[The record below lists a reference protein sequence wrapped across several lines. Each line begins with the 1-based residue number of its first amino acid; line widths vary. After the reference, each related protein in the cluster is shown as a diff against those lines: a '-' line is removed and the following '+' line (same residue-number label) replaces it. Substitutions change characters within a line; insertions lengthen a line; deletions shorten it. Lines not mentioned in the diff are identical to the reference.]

1 MTEKELAELR
11 RRYRKD
17 KSNITRVCG
26 CFVNEQKEIISE
38 IDQGI
43 GLMPE
48 EEAEQMLRML
58 KKVLSGAVGR
68 NLAEVSFSTAQ
79 VTEGAEHT
87 LLAQLRAEKLKNSE
101 TVHRLFEKIIASYE
115 TDGNFLILLAHDT
128 YDVPSYTADGERSE
142 SGEVFSYVLC
152 AVCPIKSAKPVL
164 SYYVPGNCFRAIG
177 ADTLLG
183 QPEVG
188 FMFPAFEEGAANIY
202 KAMYYT
208 KDLTNRHQTVAEAL
222 FSSEPELPMAPAH
235 QKATFVGVLEDA
247 MGEDCTIKVVRSLH
261 SQVCQLMEAKKEEGG
276 EELPLVTEEVAATML
291 RHLGVPEERVE
302 AFEEKYREEFGEN
315 AELLPKNIA
324 DSKQLKVETPEVS
337 IKVAP
342 GYGDLVETRVIDG
355 VRYVLVRADGDV
367 SVNGVSIR
375 F

>member
-26 CFVNEQKEIISE
+26 CFVNEKKEIISE
-38 IDQGI
+38 LDQGL

-58 KKVLSGAVGR
+58 KKVLSGSVGR
-68 NLAEVSFSTAQ
+68 NLAEVAFSTAQ
-79 VTEGAEHT
+79 VTEGTDHM
-87 LLAQLRAEKLKNSE
+87 LLAQLRAEKLKNTE
-101 TVHRLFEKIIASYE
+101 TVHRLFDKIIASYE
-115 TDGNFLILLAHDT
+115 TDGNFLILLAHDS
-128 YDVPSYTADGERSE
+128 YDVPSYTADGEKSE
-142 SGEVFSYVLC
+142 SGEVFSYILC
-152 AVCPIKSAKPVL
+152 AVCPIKSAKSVL

-208 KDLTNRHQTVAEAL
+208 KDLTNRHPTVAEAL
-222 FSSEPELPMAPAH
+222 FSSEPTLPLAPAD
-235 QKATFVGVLEDA
+235 QKAAFVGVLEDA
-247 MGEDCTIKVVRSLH
+247 MGEDCTMRVVRSLH
-261 SQVCQLMEAKKEEGG
+261 TQVCELMEAKKEEGG
-276 EELPLVTEEVAATML
+276 EALPLVTEDVAASML

-302 AFEEKYREEFGEN
+302 AFGEKYREEFGED
-315 AELLPKNIA
+315 AELLPKNLA
-324 DSKQLKVETPEVS
+324 ESKHLQVKTPEVT
-337 IKVAP
+337 IKVSP
-342 GYGDLVETRVIDG
+342 GYGELVETRVIDG
-355 VRYVLVRADGDV
+355 VRYILVRADGDV
-367 SVNGVSIR
+367 AVNGVSIQ

>member
-1 MTEKELAELR
+1 
-11 RRYRKD
+11 
-17 KSNITRVCG
+17 
-26 CFVNEQKEIISE
+26 
-38 IDQGI
+38 
-43 GLMPE
+43 
-48 EEAEQMLRML
+48 
-58 KKVLSGAVGR
+58 
-68 NLAEVSFSTAQ
+68 
-79 VTEGAEHT
+79 
-87 LLAQLRAEKLKNSE
+87 
-101 TVHRLFEKIIASYE
+101 
-115 TDGNFLILLAHDT
+115 
-128 YDVPSYTADGERSE
+128 
-142 SGEVFSYVLC
+142 
-152 AVCPIKSAKPVL
+152 
-164 SYYVPGNCFRAIG
+164 
-177 ADTLLG
+177 
-183 QPEVG
+183 
-188 FMFPAFEEGAANIY
+188 
-202 KAMYYT
+202 
-208 KDLTNRHQTVAEAL
+208 
-222 FSSEPELPMAPAH
+222 
-235 QKATFVGVLEDA
+235 
-247 MGEDCTIKVVRSLH
+247 MGEDCTIKVVRSLQ